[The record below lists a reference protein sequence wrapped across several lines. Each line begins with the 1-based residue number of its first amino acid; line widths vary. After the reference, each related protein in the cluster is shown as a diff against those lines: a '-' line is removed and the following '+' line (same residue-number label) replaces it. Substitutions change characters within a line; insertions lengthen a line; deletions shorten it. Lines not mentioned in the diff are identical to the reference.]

1 MPFVVVLVAVG
12 YPFAYSS
19 NNCPNVLPYFYF
31 FTWIPVLGYGI
42 LQEESAAK
50 KFRRLLPKSHGS
62 GKTFPGPRALKKI
75 SSVRIIPPTR

>member
-50 KFRRLLPKSHGS
+50 KFRDAF
-62 GKTFPGPRALKKI
+62 FPRVMGRHFL
-75 SSVRIIPPTR
+75 VLGL